1 MDKGISIAIPT
12 YDKNGEGAEFVKFSL
27 DQIQKQTFKDFEVV
41 ISDDSDNDNIKNI
54 ISNYNFN
61 IKYYKSKDIALSDRE
76 FKKGMTPNINRA
88 MKKCSKEII
97 QILFQDDFLR
107 SKNTL
112 QKIFETYEQTN
123 CDWSASSFYETKDGI
138 TASRT
143 AKPVYTE
150 RIYLGENTMI
160 SPSIVSVKN
169 REDLLLFD
177 EYLIMLMDCDYYKRL
192 ADKYGYPQIINFYGI
207 VIRQHAGQ
215 ISNNQGAEPGLIQRE
230 IEYCKSK
237 FKKNI

>member
-12 YDKNGEGAEFVKFSL
+12 FDKNGKEAEFVKFSL

-76 FKKGMTPNINRA
+76 FKKGNSPNVNRA

-112 QKIFETYEQTN
+112 QKIFETFEQNN

-143 AKPVYTE
+143 VKPVYTE
-150 RIYLGENTMI
+150 RIYLGENTM
-160 SPSIVSVKN
+160 SGPSIISVKN

-177 EYLIMLMDCDYYKRL
+177 EHLIVLMDCDYYKRL
-192 ADKYGYPQIINFYGI
+192 ADKYGYPQIINFFGI

-215 ISNNQGAEPGLIQRE
+215 ITNNQGAEPELIQRE